1 MHKIRTKSKIIAKFV
16 KIQSLRYIAMT
27 INETYYFNYSKNT
40 KEREKRLK
48 NNYNFDVVKHRL
60 KFNQRTQSTPHKF

>member
-1 MHKIRTKSKIIAKFV
+1 
-16 KIQSLRYIAMT
+16 MT